1 MFIFTKNKHNLPT
14 FEEIRLA
21 PAKFKKATEISVQ
34 KVKYDKTN
42 PFAAKRQGSADQSTA
57 NPRSTTG

>member
-1 MFIFTKNKHNLPT
+1 MFILMINKHNLSAS
-14 FEEIRLA
+14 EEIRLA

-42 PFAAKRQGSADQSTA
+42 PFAAKRQGSADQSSA
-57 NPRSTTG
+57 IPHSTTG